1 MANKLANLTS
11 LVNEYIDDLFMVIY
25 RLLAVIIAFFVNI
38 SRRTSLEDIEDEE
51 EIEEYESEDNTDIEK
66 KVKRLPGAL
75 KVISAQ
81 ALLIMPLHFSSL

>member
-11 LVNEYIDDLFMVIY
+11 LVNDYIDDLFMVIY

-51 EIEEYESEDNTDIEK
+51 EIEEYESEDNKDIEK
-66 KVKRLPGAL
+66 KVKRLPAAP

-81 ALLIMPLHFSSL
+81 ALLTMPLHFSSL